1 MDTDGRTDERSTG
14 VIGCDEMVT
23 PSCILSSGAGETDK
37 DPSRSPAA
45 LRKKTPAA
53 MFLVGEGGPAEK
65 GVKKKGVWPK
75 GGGTVGTVC
84 AVRSEGGKSWT
95 LWGRPDT
102 LVLRAGWPF

>member
-1 MDTDGRTDERSTG
+1 MDERRTG
-14 VIGCDEMVT
+14 VVGCVEMVT
-23 PSCILSSGAGETDK
+23 PSCILSAGAGETDK